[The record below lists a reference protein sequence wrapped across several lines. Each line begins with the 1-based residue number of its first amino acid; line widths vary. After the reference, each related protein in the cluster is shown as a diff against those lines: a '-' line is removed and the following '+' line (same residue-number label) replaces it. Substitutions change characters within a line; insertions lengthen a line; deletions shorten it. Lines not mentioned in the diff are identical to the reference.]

1 MNEERLPGNIL
12 EGCLP
17 GRRRRRKG
25 RLRNSWMQEVT
36 TGMKEKVIINN
47 MEWIDRMDK
56 RNKTLGKERC
66 ENIDTLYI
74 NKIIINNNN
83 YYYYY

>member
-1 MNEERLPGNIL
+1 
-12 EGCLP
+12 
-17 GRRRRRKG
+17 
-25 RLRNSWMQEVT
+25 MQEVT
-36 TGMKEKVIINN
+36 IGMSEKVIINN

-74 NKIIINNNN
+74 NKIIINDKDNC
-83 YYYYY
+83 